1 MVVYLWNLKSSDWC
15 NSIVDLPEGADEMDE
30 DLLLLWKLN
39 AQFVK
44 LFMTQSASA
53 RPRISPRKS
62 TPTRDEKQTN
72 AKLDFESCDEL

>member
-1 MVVYLWNLKSSDWC
+1 
-15 NSIVDLPEGADEMDE
+15 MDE
-30 DLLLLWKLN
+30 DVLLLWKQN
-39 AQFVK
+39 AQFVE

-53 RPRISPRKS
+53 RPRCSPRKS